1 MRRPLILAVDG
12 DEPALERLCHELD
25 RRYGCDYR
33 VVGHSRGSAA
43 VAELGDYNRRGDAVA
58 LVLAAEQLTD
68 MAGVDLLAQTRTMH
82 GEARTAI
89 LISWGDWA
97 NRDTA
102 DAILQA
108 MAAGHAN
115 YYVLK
120 PWSSPDELFHRTVA
134 EYLHDWARNEV
145 ESRREVVVVGDRRS
159 ARGHEVRDLLTRNEI
174 PHAFHDRES
183 SRGESVLAHTGHAR
197 TDVRLV
203 VWMPALGGQ
212 ALADPT
218 DAEIVEAW
226 GIPTTLAEDDR
237 TFDLLVIG
245 AGPAGLAA
253 AVYGSSEGLRT
264 LVVERSA
271 VGGQAGASS
280 LIRNY
285 LGFSRGLSGA
295 ELGQRGF
302 QQAWV
307 FGARFLLTHDV
318 VALRPDRDG
327 CAADISAIGTVRAR
341 AVVLACGVT
350 YRRLEI
356 PALESLAG
364 AGVYYGASVSEA
376 QGLVGRTAVVVG
388 GGNSAG
394 QAALHLA
401 RYASRVHLVVRAA
414 DIGSGMSDYLVRQI
428 AATGID
434 VRTGA
439 EVVDGGGGA
448 ALEWVAVRD
457 RASGRLDRVAADGLF
472 VMIGARPGTEW
483 LPPDVERDSYGF
495 VRVGNDLQDAWSLD
509 RPPQPYE
516 TSVPGL
522 FAVGDVRSGSVK
534 RVASAVG
541 EGSVVVSQVHSHL
554 SREAVRA

>member
-12 DEPALERLCHELD
+12 DQTALGRLCHELD

-33 VVGHSRGSAA
+33 VVGHSRGSDA
-43 VAELGDYNRRGDAVA
+43 VAELRDFHRRGDAVA

-68 MAGVDLLAQTRTMH
+68 MAGSELLAQTRALH
-82 GEARTAI
+82 GEARRLI

-97 NRDTA
+97 NPGTA
-102 DAILQA
+102 DAILNA
-108 MAAGHAN
+108 MAVGHAN

-120 PWSSPDELFHRTVA
+120 PWASPDELLHRTVA
-134 EYLHDWARNEV
+134 EYLQDWARNEV
-145 ESRREVVVVGDRRS
+145 DSRREVVVVGDRRS
-159 ARGHEVRDLLTRNEI
+159 ARGHDVRDLLTRNGI
-174 PHAFHDRES
+174 PNAFHDRES
-183 SRGESVLAHTGHAR
+183 AAGESVLARTGHAR
-197 TDVRLV
+197 SDVRLV

-218 DAEIVEAW
+218 DADIIEAW
-226 GIPTTLAEDDR
+226 GIPTTLAADDR
-237 TFDLLVIG
+237 TFDLMVIG

-264 LVVERSA
+264 LVVERTA
-271 VGGQAGASS
+271 IGGQAGASS

-318 VALRPDRDG
+318 VALHPGHGG
-327 CAADISAIGTVRAR
+327 CTADIRDIGTVRAS

-350 YRRLEI
+350 YRRLDI
-356 PALESLAG
+356 PTLESLAG
-364 AGVYYGASVSEA
+364 AGVFYGASVSEA

-401 RYASRVHLVVRAA
+401 RYAARVHLVVRA
-414 DIGSGMSDYLVRQI
+414 DDLGKGMSDYLVRQI
-428 AATGID
+428 AATDIE

-439 EVVDGGGGA
+439 EVVDGGGVA
-448 ALEWVAVRD
+448 ALEWVAVQD
-457 RASGRLDRVAADGLF
+457 RASGRLDRVATDGLF
-472 VMIGARPGTEW
+472 VMIGAQPGTDW
-483 LPPDVERDSYGF
+483 LPPDVARDSHGF
-495 VRVGNDLQDAWSLD
+495 VRVGGDLRESWSLD
-509 RPPQPYE
+509 RPPQPFE

-522 FAVGDVRSGSVK
+522 FAVGDVRSGSMK

-541 EGSVVVSQVHSHL
+541 EGSVVVSQVHGHL
-554 SREAVRA
+554 SREAVRT

>member
-12 DEPALERLCHELD
+12 DKPALDRICHELN

-33 VVGHSRGSAA
+33 VVGHTSGSAG
-43 VAELGDYNRRGDAVA
+43 VTELGDYNRRGDAVA
-58 LVLAAEQLTD
+58 LVLVAEQLTD
-68 MAGVDLLAQTRTMH
+68 MAGVDLLARARSLH
-82 GEARTAI
+82 GEARRAV

-97 NRDTA
+97 NRHTA

-134 EYLHDWARNEV
+134 EYLHDWARNEA
-145 ESRREVVVVGDRRS
+145 EFRREVVVVGDRRS
-159 ARGHEVRDLLTRNEI
+159 TRGHEVRDLLTRNGI
-174 PHAFHDRES
+174 PHTFHDRES
-183 SRGESVLAHTGHAR
+183 SRGESVLAHTGCAR
-197 TDVRLV
+197 TDAHLV

-212 ALADPT
+212 ALADPS

-237 TFDLLVIG
+237 SFDLLVIG

-307 FGARFLLTHDV
+307 LGARFLLTREV
-318 VALRPDRDG
+318 VALRPDRGG
-327 CAADISAIGTVRAR
+327 CVADVSGIGTVRAR
-341 AVVLACGVT
+341 AVVLACGVA

-356 PALESLAG
+356 PTLESLAG
-364 AGVYYGASVSEA
+364 SGVFYGASVSEA

-401 RYASRVHLVVRAA
+401 RYAARVHLLVRAP
-414 DIGSGMSDYLVRQI
+414 GLGTGMSEYLVRQI
-428 AATGID
+428 AATDID

-457 RASGRLDRVAADGLF
+457 RGSGRLDRLVADGLF
-472 VMIGARPGTEW
+472 VMIGARPGTDW
-483 LPPDVERDSYGF
+483 LPSGVARDAHGF
-495 VRVGNDLQDAWSLD
+495 VRVGTDLQAAWLLD

-554 SREAVRA
+554 SREAVHA